1 MIVQDADEVF
11 YRMNC
16 GVHRFSSMVVLSI
29 VQSAGLGNNLSKPN
43 QYTEIEYLGQ
53 YSVCKFFL
61 ILSQWI
67 MWALLQKNEG
77 TAGRDTIYLAAPEDR
92 TWSEGI
98 SRPGRCVHGDSY

>member
-1 MIVQDADEVF
+1 MI
-11 YRMNC
+11 
-16 GVHRFSSMVVLSI
+16 VLSI

-67 MWALLQKNEG
+67 MWALLQKMR
-77 TAGRDTIYLAAPEDR
+77 GRQGGIPFTLPPPKTGPGVKGYLGPVVVFMGIRINADR
-92 TWSEGI
+92 TLRRAANAFG
-98 SRPGRCVHGDSY
+98 VKF